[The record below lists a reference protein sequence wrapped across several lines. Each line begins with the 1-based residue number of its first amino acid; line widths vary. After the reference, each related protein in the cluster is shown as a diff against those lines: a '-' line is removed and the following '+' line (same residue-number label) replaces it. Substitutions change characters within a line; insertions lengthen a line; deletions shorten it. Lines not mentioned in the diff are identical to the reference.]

1 MNTNHIAI
9 LLEVESCRSISK
21 AASNLYMSQ
30 PQVSN
35 IIRNLEEENGFP
47 IFVRT
52 RSGVSL
58 TAQGKLFLES
68 LRAIQTEMEKISRI
82 PEHFQEKKD
91 LSIAAIYSRFLFQA
105 FLRFREL
112 FPERGVTDYF
122 MEEMNDSVID
132 RVVSR
137 QVRIGIL
144 SRTPNLPGHLGN
156 LIERYNLDYQVLKDQ
171 LPMNVMMRRDHT
183 LASEKQLTLSQIQ
196 GYPVVCFQRS
206 DEEFFRDYLHIE
218 REGTELVVS
227 DRASFLE
234 ALDSGNYISISS
246 TSSEKVTQGN
256 KYAYVPLSGMS
267 NRSEIAYIKPKTYQ
281 LTDREQQFFHFL
293 KTFFT
298 KYYN

>member
-1 MNTNHIAI
+1 M
-9 LLEVESCRSISK
+9 
-21 AASNLYMSQ
+21 
-30 PQVSN
+30 
-35 IIRNLEEENGFP
+35 
-47 IFVRT
+47 
-52 RSGVSL
+52 
-58 TAQGKLFLES
+58 
-68 LRAIQTEMEKISRI
+68 
-82 PEHFQEKKD
+82 
-91 LSIAAIYSRFLFQA
+91 
-105 FLRFREL
+105 
-112 FPERGVTDYF
+112 
-122 MEEMNDSVID
+122 
-132 RVVSR
+132 
-137 QVRIGIL
+137 
-144 SRTPNLPGHLGN
+144 
-156 LIERYNLDYQVLKDQ
+156 IERYNLDYQVLKDQ